1 MPTLFADPLAVAGTL
16 LTLLATLYALA
27 ALLCQGHLFS
37 PGPHHARQP
46 APVPV
51 TVLKPLC
58 GPEPRLE
65 HNLATLCFQTHPQ
78 YQVVFGVRDP
88 DDRAIATVHR
98 LMRRFPWID
107 MQLVIGPGDAA
118 RPRGCNRK
126 VGNLAN
132 MMGVA
137 RHPWLVLADSDIEV
151 GPDYLERVTAP
162 LHDTGVGIVTCL
174 YHGRAQDGFWAR
186 IGALFIDAWFAPS
199 VRVAS
204 SGGGSAFGFGAT
216 IALRADTLHAIGGF
230 AALQD
235 RLADDYWLGA
245 LSRRLGLRTVLSD
258 VWVCTDVTED
268 TLPALWARERRWM
281 QTIRSL
287 HPVGYAFSFITFTLP
302 VLALGL
308 WLAPSAWNWTLALAG
323 TAARLALYLRPPA
336 PGVPAPGHAACA
348 PLRDCLLLA
357 EWLSA
362 FAGRTTR
369 WRRHVLPLHA
379 PGKPS

>member
-1 MPTLFADPLAVAGTL
+1 MPAISIDPLAVAGTL

-27 ALLCQGHLFS
+27 ALLCRGRPFTPPRHV
-37 PGPHHARQP
+37 RQP
-46 APVPV
+46 APVAV

-78 YQVVFGVRDP
+78 YQLVFGVHDP
-88 DDRAIATVHR
+88 GDAAIDTVHR

-107 MQLVIGPGDAA
+107 MQLVIGPGEAA

-126 VGNLAN
+126 VGNLAD

-137 RHPWLVLADSDIEV
+137 RHPWLVLADSDIAV

-162 LHDTGVGIVTCL
+162 LHDAGVGIVTCL
-174 YHGRAQDGFWAR
+174 YHGRAQGGFWTC

-245 LSRRLGLRTVLSD
+245 LSRRLGMRTVLSD

-287 HPVGYAFSFITFTLP
+287 HPVGYTFSFITFTLP

-308 WLAPSAWNWTLALAG
+308 WLAPNAWNGTLALAG
-323 TAARLALYLRPPA
+323 SAARLALYWRRPA
-336 PGVPAPGHAACA
+336 PGIPAPGHPIHA
-348 PLRDCLLLA
+348 PLRDCLLLL